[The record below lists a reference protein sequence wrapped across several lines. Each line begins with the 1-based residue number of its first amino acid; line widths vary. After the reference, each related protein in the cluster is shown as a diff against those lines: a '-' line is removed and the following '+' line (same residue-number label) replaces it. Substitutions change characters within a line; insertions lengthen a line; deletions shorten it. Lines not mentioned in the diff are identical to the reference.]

1 MCRISHAFSL
11 MAFHCPSFML
21 MRLCQSR
28 VLAMDPSRGGR
39 RVCQMTRETTSP
51 RKTTAPMTAPI
62 TAPRGILLL
71 AELADDVD
79 DAAEAEADSRIGVD
93 EEEIGMGGGFETGG
107 IASEA

>member
-1 MCRISHAFSL
+1 
-11 MAFHCPSFML
+11 
-21 MRLCQSR
+21 
-28 VLAMDPSRGGR
+28 
-39 RVCQMTRETTSP
+39 
-51 RKTTAPMTAPI
+51 MTAPI

-107 IASEA
+107 IASEAFGAAVSTARVPLGRGALARASVLIVERSDDDEGFGEGGPKSVGGVLANEGEED